1 MTMGKP
7 TRRAMPPRTPH
18 RRSAIGGTLLGV
30 FIGIVV
36 GLGMAASVAYWLMK
50 NNPALTMP
58 SLARDGEPAREA
70 AKVAKADPDKPR
82 FDFYKILP
90 GTDESKVQAERRTA
104 ASGDRALVEQAKD
117 RSSGKALPAEQ
128 AKDRAIAKTGAAD
141 APLPRAQ
148 EKSGADVTA
157 VRMQDKAVPIDPA
170 PKLAKAASD
179 RFWLQAGSFSSVPDA
194 ENLRARL
201 ALAGWEA
208 TVQEGALADK
218 SVRYRVR
225 LGPYDNPDE
234 LGRMKSE
241 LAKRGFDAAVIRN

>member
-1 MTMGKP
+1 MAISA
-7 TRRAMPPRTPH
+7 TRRAPARTPH
-18 RRSAIGGTLLGV
+18 SAFGGTLVGI

-36 GLGMAASVAYWLMK
+36 GLGMAATVAYWLMK
-50 NNPALTMP
+50 NNPALPMP
-58 SLARDGEPAREA
+58 SLSRDAREAPQDAA
-70 AKVAKADPDKPR
+70 AKVAKADADKPR

-90 GTDESKVQAERRTA
+90 GIEEPKVDPARRSTA
-104 ASGDRALVEQAKD
+104 AGDRALVEQARERAAAKPPTPVD
-117 RSSGKALPAEQ
+117 AAPARVPD
-128 AKDRAIAKTGAAD
+128 KVVPVD
-141 APLPRAQ
+141 AP
-148 EKSGADVTA
+148 
-157 VRMQDKAVPIDPA
+157 
-170 PKLAKAASD
+170 PKLAKAAD

-208 TVQEGALADK
+208 TVQEGALPDK

-241 LAKRGFDAAVIRN
+241 LARRGFDVAVIRY